1 MIIMMMMM
9 MTDRILYA
17 STLCSL
23 LARVDSLRSF
33 CLVSKSYHR
42 NNLHHY
48 CHHYHGHH
56 QSSSSRLLSYLS
68 VLALSHRFLARL
80 LQLQS
85 IVVVC
90 FRVAFLK
97 LNWFSNFVSDAEFSN
112 VNLEFCLRIVEGLH
126 TLASIVNGQSL
137 HQAFL
142 EVWVD

>member
-1 MIIMMMMM
+1 MVMMTIMMMM

-68 VLALSHRFLARL
+68 VLALSHCFLARL

-97 LNWFSNFVSDAEFSN
+97 FNWFSDAEFSN

>member
-1 MIIMMMMM
+1 MMM

-33 CLVSKSYHR
+33 CLVSKCYHR
-42 NNLHHY
+42 NHLHHY
-48 CHHYHGHH
+48 CPHHHDHH
-56 QSSSSRLLSYLS
+56 QSPSSRLLSYLS